1 MVKPKKIAEFE
12 VDYLQLMDETGKY
25 NKKALPKIP
34 SSQLLLMYRDMVLAR
49 KLDEKMLAMQRQG
62 RIGTFAS
69 VKGEEACQVG
79 AMACLAK
86 NDWMVP
92 SFRES
97 AAAIFRGAP
106 IKNIILYAAGDERG
120 SLVEG

>member
-1 MVKPKKIAEFE
+1 MPKKIIARFE
-12 VDYLQLMDETGKY
+12 TKYLQVMDASGNVDKKLM
-25 NKKALPKIP
+25 PKL
-34 SSQLLLMYRDMVLAR
+34 SKELLIHLYEEMVIAR
-49 KLDEKMLAMQRQG
+49 KLDEKMLALQRQG
-62 RIGTFAS
+62 KIGTFAS